1 MNIHREEAGEESA
14 PYLCLRQLSKDVNIR
29 LSEPL
34 TGDGSSSASVPT
46 NMFCVASSQR
56 LAAASTRNG
65 INIYDLHVLRNTF
78 TQAERNASPSPP
90 VLCTLPLQPGT
101 GDVLF
106 VMFGNSDSLL
116 LAATSHGL
124 ILIWETMSLRSSPPA
139 PRTVAPPRHD
149 ASRVHM
155 IAPNPGDKS
164 SLCAVVYGMDL
175 LSHEN
180 GSAHMLDLLKG
191 EWVNILPAHNV
202 TSVSWSARG
211 KQLVLGV
218 KTGEIIQFTPEGDVK
233 AVLPPPESDRPLYVE
248 DVQWLENHVFLV
260 TYNTCSSTP
269 EPEPIHENEVY
280 VLYRDAKSNSLTFAA
295 FPYDVSPPFGDRT
308 RWGYRYTCMLR
319 DWSPM
324 KHFVFMTCSASTD
337 VGVLG
342 FKDGWK
348 ALVLEET
355 SRPVLPF
362 LSGDDFCDSSPMAL
376 ALDLTAEDPV
386 PDPNAAEKGEDP
398 SATLPATPILYIYTN
413 DGVLLGY
420 HVIYTETD
428 KPYPGMI
435 TGQGA
440 ISHSPNASTN
450 VSASIPP
457 AFAES
462 VHGSTTPNRT
472 PTFGSTSAFGAVS
485 QPAFGSTSAFG
496 QQSSFGSA
504 FSNGSPFSK
513 FSASGATAFGGGN
526 ALGQKQMPASGQS
539 TQPPSG
545 PAPGQSSEPAFG
557 STSAFGQLQKPTFG
571 AASTFARAQKPITG
585 SNSAF
590 GQFSQQGTASG
601 LGPTA
606 FSALS
611 NKQNAFGSVSSQGS
625 VFGSGGSFDTGKPA
639 FASVTPAPKALPK
652 SEEPVDEDA
661 PKDSTFSFGGLS
673 DMLSK
678 SNTPMS
684 SQPSANLNLSHQA
697 KFPSEISQNSEPSKA
712 TPSVSSE
719 SSSKASQNDSDN
731 LEKAESQNF
740 ENLESAIV
748 DAKQD
753 EAHEGNFASLH
764 DTPTVQKSEQAD
776 NVTFDLFKGK
786 QENQTSSFN
795 ESGEGIKETEIS
807 PIKAAGNNLDASL
820 STLAKP
826 SEEKPK
832 EPAFS
837 IAKPSDEKPKESTS
851 FFAQPTEKPKES
863 AFSFSKPFEEKP
875 KESAFS
881 FAKPTA
887 EKPKESAFT
896 FNKPSEEK
904 AKQTAFSFNKPFEE
918 KPKESAFSFNKPSE
932 EKPKVPAFSFAK
944 PPEEKPKESA
954 FSFAKPS
961 EEKAKEP
968 ALSFAKPTAENLK
981 ESAFSFNKPSEEKPK
996 ESAFSFA
1003 KLSEEKAKEPAFSF
1017 AKPTAENLKE
1027 SAFSFAKPVEEKP
1040 KESAFFFNK
1049 PSDEKPKEPAF
1060 SFNKPSEEKP
1070 KVPAFSFN
1078 KPFEEKPKEAAFSF
1092 NKPSEEK
1099 PKESAFS
1106 FNKPSEEKPKE
1117 SAFSF
1122 TKPSDEK
1129 PKEPAFSFAKPVE
1142 EKPKESAF
1150 SFNKPSEEKPKEPA
1164 FSFAKPVEEKPKESA
1179 FSFAKPPEE
1188 KLEKNKTTGSDT
1200 EVFSHKA
1207 SPERLIESQKLS
1219 KGSEFGT
1226 NHAAEPSS
1234 NALVD
1239 NELPAIGVSLA
1250 ESVPQID
1257 LTQVA
1262 DPNVPKED
1270 DELKQEFVKIYAIL
1284 EEELRTLRRQT
1295 KQSTDFFTRLRIP
1308 STSPK
1313 SVDDLSNADAW
1324 VFGDVQSLSSLT
1336 SEFLQAVI
1344 ESEDQVAETRKHIAS
1359 IESVQLKSEVKREEI
1374 ARFLR
1379 ARQDPDFAKMV
1390 RVRHLGP
1397 EQLENQTRLRRS
1409 SHLVRE
1415 RLSELGEYFNG
1426 LQKSTL
1432 NAKQGQTTLRAPT
1445 LDTIYRSADNIGR
1458 LVSARIRELDKMGQD
1473 VDAAVPR
1480 STVRAR
1486 TPHSPARPLDNM
1498 ADLDTALPEVSE
1510 ITGINQA
1517 GMMHDICDA
1526 IWESKKTPVVTRASQ
1541 TKFISSVPYQMSP
1554 IVLHC
1559 SQAPT
1564 CQKAPVQESD
1574 KGKQSETLVMTEPS
1588 TKNFLATA
1596 TPNGIHAHSPMQPRQ
1611 KVTSAFQRLSTL
1623 PTLTSHSN
1631 PTSSAQYTTFEGLV
1645 GPQPTAS
1652 SETRD
1657 LTLEEFIAQDEEDNG
1672 DYTEEESYE
1681 DFDDD
1686 LEDEEEEE
1694 EANESDAS

>member
-65 INIYDLHVLRNTF
+65 INIYDLHDLRNTF

-260 TYNTCSSTP
+260 TYNTCLSTP

-712 TPSVSSE
+712 TPSVLSE

-776 NVTFDLFKGK
+776 KVTFDLFKGK

-881 FAKPTA
+881 F
-887 EKPKESAFT
+887 
-896 FNKPSEEK
+896 
-904 AKQTAFSFNKPFEE
+904 
-918 KPKESAFSFNKPSE
+918 NKPSE

-954 FSFAKPS
+954 FSFAK
-961 EEKAKEP
+961 
-968 ALSFAKPTAENLK
+968 
-981 ESAFSFNKPSEEKPK
+981 
-996 ESAFSFA
+996 
-1003 KLSEEKAKEPAFSF
+1003 LSEEKAMEPAFSF

-1122 TKPSDEK
+1122 TKPSD
-1129 PKEPAFSFAKPVE
+1129 
-1142 EKPKESAF
+1142 
-1150 SFNKPSEEKPKEPA
+1150 EKPKEPA

-1397 EQLENQTRLRRS
+1397 EQLENQMRLRRS

>member
-218 KTGEIIQFTPEGDVK
+218 KTGEIIQFTPEGDFK

-712 TPSVSSE
+712 TPSVLSE

-776 NVTFDLFKGK
+776 KVTFDLFKGK

-954 FSFAKPS
+954 FSFAK
-961 EEKAKEP
+961 
-968 ALSFAKPTAENLK
+968 
-981 ESAFSFNKPSEEKPK
+981 
-996 ESAFSFA
+996 
-1003 KLSEEKAKEPAFSF
+1003 LSEEKAKEPAFSF

-1150 SFNKPSEEKPKEPA
+1150 SFNKPSDEKPKEPA

-1295 KQSTDFFTRLRIP
+1295 KQSTDFFKRLRIP

>member
-450 VSASIPP
+450 VSSSIPP

-712 TPSVSSE
+712 TPSVLSE

-776 NVTFDLFKGK
+776 EVTFDLFKGK

-851 FFAQPTEKPKES
+851 VFAQPTEKPKES

-932 EKPKVPAFSFAK
+932 EKPKVTAFSFAK

-968 ALSFAKPTAENLK
+968 AL
-981 ESAFSFNKPSEEKPK
+981 
-996 ESAFSFA
+996 
-1003 KLSEEKAKEPAFSF
+1003 SF

-1122 TKPSDEK
+1122 TKPSD
-1129 PKEPAFSFAKPVE
+1129 
-1142 EKPKESAF
+1142 
-1150 SFNKPSEEKPKEPA
+1150 EKPKEPA

>member
-712 TPSVSSE
+712 TPSVLSE

-776 NVTFDLFKGK
+776 KVTFDLFKGK

-996 ESAFSFA
+996 ESAFSF
-1003 KLSEEKAKEPAFSF
+1003 
-1017 AKPTAENLKE
+1017 
-1027 SAFSFAKPVEEKP
+1027 
-1040 KESAFFFNK
+1040 
-1049 PSDEKPKEPAF
+1049 
-1060 SFNKPSEEKP
+1060 
-1070 KVPAFSFN
+1070 
-1078 KPFEEKPKEAAFSF
+1078 
-1092 NKPSEEK
+1092 
-1099 PKESAFS
+1099 
-1106 FNKPSEEKPKE
+1106 
-1117 SAFSF
+1117 
-1122 TKPSDEK
+1122 TKPSD
-1129 PKEPAFSFAKPVE
+1129 
-1142 EKPKESAF
+1142 
-1150 SFNKPSEEKPKEPA
+1150 EKPKEPA

-1510 ITGINQA
+1510 ITGFNQA

>member
-90 VLCTLPLQPGT
+90 VLCTLPLQPGM

-881 FAKPTA
+881 F
-887 EKPKESAFT
+887 
-896 FNKPSEEK
+896 
-904 AKQTAFSFNKPFEE
+904 
-918 KPKESAFSFNKPSE
+918 NKPSE

-996 ESAFSFA
+996 ESAFSF
-1003 KLSEEKAKEPAFSF
+1003 
-1017 AKPTAENLKE
+1017 
-1027 SAFSFAKPVEEKP
+1027 
-1040 KESAFFFNK
+1040 
-1049 PSDEKPKEPAF
+1049 
-1060 SFNKPSEEKP
+1060 
-1070 KVPAFSFN
+1070 
-1078 KPFEEKPKEAAFSF
+1078 
-1092 NKPSEEK
+1092 
-1099 PKESAFS
+1099 
-1106 FNKPSEEKPKE
+1106 
-1117 SAFSF
+1117 
-1122 TKPSDEK
+1122 TKPSD
-1129 PKEPAFSFAKPVE
+1129 
-1142 EKPKESAF
+1142 
-1150 SFNKPSEEKPKEPA
+1150 EKPKEPA

>member
-712 TPSVSSE
+712 TPSVLSE

-776 NVTFDLFKGK
+776 EVTFDLFKGK

-851 FFAQPTEKPKES
+851 VFAQPTEKPKES

-944 PPEEKPKESA
+944 PPEEKPKEST

-1106 FNKPSEEKPKE
+1106 F
-1117 SAFSF
+1117 

-1150 SFNKPSEEKPKEPA
+1150 SFNKPSEEKSKEPA

>member
-362 LSGDDFCDSSPMAL
+362 LSGDDFRDSSPMAL

-712 TPSVSSE
+712 TPSVLSE

-776 NVTFDLFKGK
+776 KVTFDLFKGK

-944 PPEEKPKESA
+944 PPEEKPKEST
-954 FSFAKPS
+954 FSFAKP
-961 EEKAKEP
+961 
-968 ALSFAKPTAENLK
+968 
-981 ESAFSFNKPSEEKPK
+981 
-996 ESAFSFA
+996 
-1003 KLSEEKAKEPAFSF
+1003 SEEKAKEPAFSF

-1027 SAFSFAKPVEEKP
+1027 S
-1040 KESAFFFNK
+1040 
-1049 PSDEKPKEPAF
+1049 
-1060 SFNKPSEEKP
+1060 
-1070 KVPAFSFN
+1070 
-1078 KPFEEKPKEAAFSF
+1078 
-1092 NKPSEEK
+1092 
-1099 PKESAFS
+1099 
-1106 FNKPSEEKPKE
+1106 
-1117 SAFSF
+1117 
-1122 TKPSDEK
+1122 
-1129 PKEPAFSFAKPVE
+1129 
-1142 EKPKESAF
+1142 
-1150 SFNKPSEEKPKEPA
+1150 A

-1295 KQSTDFFTRLRIP
+1295 KQSTDFFKRLRIP

>member
-175 LSHEN
+175 LSLEN

-712 TPSVSSE
+712 TPSVLSE

-776 NVTFDLFKGK
+776 EVTFDLFKGK

-954 FSFAKPS
+954 FSFAK
-961 EEKAKEP
+961 
-968 ALSFAKPTAENLK
+968 
-981 ESAFSFNKPSEEKPK
+981 
-996 ESAFSFA
+996 
-1003 KLSEEKAKEPAFSF
+1003 LSEEKAKEPAFSF

-1040 KESAFFFNK
+1040 KESAFSFNK

-1150 SFNKPSEEKPKEPA
+1150 SFNKPSDEKPKEPA

-1295 KQSTDFFTRLRIP
+1295 KQSTDFFKRLRIP

>member
-712 TPSVSSE
+712 TPSVLSE

-740 ENLESAIV
+740 ENLESATV

-776 NVTFDLFKGK
+776 KVTFDLFKGK

-837 IAKPSDEKPKESTS
+837 IAKPSDERPKESTS

-944 PPEEKPKESA
+944 PP
-954 FSFAKPS
+954 
-961 EEKAKEP
+961 
-968 ALSFAKPTAENLK
+968 
-981 ESAFSFNKPSEEKPK
+981 EEKPK

-1150 SFNKPSEEKPKEPA
+1150 SFNKPSDEKPKEPA

-1295 KQSTDFFTRLRIP
+1295 KQSTDFFKRLRIP

-1564 CQKAPVQESD
+1564 CQKVPVQESD

-1681 DFDDD
+1681 DFGDD

>member
-260 TYNTCSSTP
+260 TYNTCLSTP

-513 FSASGATAFGGGN
+513 FGASGAAAFGGGN

-712 TPSVSSE
+712 TPSVLSE

-776 NVTFDLFKGK
+776 KVTFDLFKGK

-881 FAKPTA
+881 F
-887 EKPKESAFT
+887 
-896 FNKPSEEK
+896 
-904 AKQTAFSFNKPFEE
+904 
-918 KPKESAFSFNKPSE
+918 NKPSE

-961 EEKAKEP
+961 EEKPKEP
-968 ALSFAKPTAENLK
+968 AFSFAKPTAEKLK
-981 ESAFSFNKPSEEKPK
+981 ESAFSFAKPSEEKPK

-1003 KLSEEKAKEPAFSF
+1003 K
-1017 AKPTAENLKE
+1017 
-1027 SAFSFAKPVEEKP
+1027 
-1040 KESAFFFNK
+1040 
-1049 PSDEKPKEPAF
+1049 
-1060 SFNKPSEEKP
+1060 
-1070 KVPAFSFN
+1070 
-1078 KPFEEKPKEAAFSF
+1078 
-1092 NKPSEEK
+1092 PSEEK

-1106 FNKPSEEKPKE
+1106 F
-1117 SAFSF
+1117 A
-1122 TKPSDEK
+1122 
-1129 PKEPAFSFAKPVE
+1129 
-1142 EKPKESAF
+1142 
-1150 SFNKPSEEKPKEPA
+1150 KPSEEKPKEPA
-1164 FSFAKPVEEKPKESA
+1164 FSFAKPSEEKPKESA
-1179 FSFAKPPEE
+1179 FSFNKPPEE

-1239 NELPAIGVSLA
+1239 NELPVVGVSLA

-1270 DELKQEFVKIYAIL
+1270 DELKQEFIKIYAIL

-1313 SVDDLSNADAW
+1313 SVADLSNADAW
-1324 VFGDVQSLSSLT
+1324 VFGDVQSLSSST
-1336 SEFLQAVI
+1336 SELLQAVI

-1574 KGKQSETLVMTEPS
+1574 EGKQSETQVMTEPS
-1588 TKNFLATA
+1588 MKNFLATA

>member
-175 LSHEN
+175 LSLEN

-712 TPSVSSE
+712 TPSVLSE

-776 NVTFDLFKGK
+776 EVTFDLFKGK

-851 FFAQPTEKPKES
+851 VFAQPTEKPKES

-954 FSFAKPS
+954 FSFAK
-961 EEKAKEP
+961 
-968 ALSFAKPTAENLK
+968 
-981 ESAFSFNKPSEEKPK
+981 
-996 ESAFSFA
+996 
-1003 KLSEEKAKEPAFSF
+1003 LSEEKAKEPAFSF

-1027 SAFSFAKPVEEKP
+1027 S
-1040 KESAFFFNK
+1040 
-1049 PSDEKPKEPAF
+1049 
-1060 SFNKPSEEKP
+1060 
-1070 KVPAFSFN
+1070 
-1078 KPFEEKPKEAAFSF
+1078 
-1092 NKPSEEK
+1092 
-1099 PKESAFS
+1099 
-1106 FNKPSEEKPKE
+1106 
-1117 SAFSF
+1117 
-1122 TKPSDEK
+1122 
-1129 PKEPAFSFAKPVE
+1129 
-1142 EKPKESAF
+1142 
-1150 SFNKPSEEKPKEPA
+1150 A

-1510 ITGINQA
+1510 ITGFNQA

>member
-362 LSGDDFCDSSPMAL
+362 LSGDDFRDSSPMAL

-513 FSASGATAFGGGN
+513 FGASGATAFGGGN
-526 ALGQKQMPASGQS
+526 ALGQNQMPASGQS

-712 TPSVSSE
+712 TPSVLSE

-740 ENLESAIV
+740 ENLESATV

-764 DTPTVQKSEQAD
+764 DTPTVQKSEQAGK
-776 NVTFDLFKGK
+776 VTFDLFKGK
-786 QENQTSSFN
+786 QENQASSFN

-807 PIKAAGNNLDASL
+807 PIKAPGNNLNASL

-944 PPEEKPKESA
+944 P
-954 FSFAKPS
+954 S

-1040 KESAFFFNK
+1040 KESAFSFNK

-1117 SAFSF
+1117 SDFSF
-1122 TKPSDEK
+1122 TKPSD
-1129 PKEPAFSFAKPVE
+1129 
-1142 EKPKESAF
+1142 
-1150 SFNKPSEEKPKEPA
+1150 EKPKEPA

-1313 SVDDLSNADAW
+1313 SVADLSNADAW

>member
-175 LSHEN
+175 LSLEN

-712 TPSVSSE
+712 TPSVLSE

-776 NVTFDLFKGK
+776 EVTFDLFKGK

-851 FFAQPTEKPKES
+851 VFAQPTEKPKES

-944 PPEEKPKESA
+944 PPEEKPKEST

-968 ALSFAKPTAENLK
+968 AL
-981 ESAFSFNKPSEEKPK
+981 
-996 ESAFSFA
+996 
-1003 KLSEEKAKEPAFSF
+1003 SF

-1078 KPFEEKPKEAAFSF
+1078 KPFEEKPKEA
-1092 NKPSEEK
+1092 
-1099 PKESAFS
+1099 AFS

>member
-175 LSHEN
+175 LSLEN

-712 TPSVSSE
+712 TPSVLSE

-776 NVTFDLFKGK
+776 EVTFDLFKGK

-851 FFAQPTEKPKES
+851 VFAQPTEKPKES

-944 PPEEKPKESA
+944 PPEEKPKEST

-1078 KPFEEKPKEAAFSF
+1078 KPFEEKPKEA
-1092 NKPSEEK
+1092 
-1099 PKESAFS
+1099 AFS

>member
-175 LSHEN
+175 LSLEN

-260 TYNTCSSTP
+260 TYNICSSTP

-712 TPSVSSE
+712 TPSVLSE

-776 NVTFDLFKGK
+776 KVTFDLFKGK

-863 AFSFSKPFEEKP
+863 AFSFSKPFQEKP

-981 ESAFSFNKPSEEKPK
+981 ES
-996 ESAFSFA
+996 
-1003 KLSEEKAKEPAFSF
+1003 
-1017 AKPTAENLKE
+1017 
-1027 SAFSFAKPVEEKP
+1027 
-1040 KESAFFFNK
+1040 
-1049 PSDEKPKEPAF
+1049 
-1060 SFNKPSEEKP
+1060 
-1070 KVPAFSFN
+1070 
-1078 KPFEEKPKEAAFSF
+1078 AFSF

-1564 CQKAPVQESD
+1564 CQKVPVQESD

>member
-175 LSHEN
+175 LSLEN

-712 TPSVSSE
+712 TPSVLSE

-776 NVTFDLFKGK
+776 EVTFDLFKGK

-851 FFAQPTEKPKES
+851 VFAQPTEKPKES

-887 EKPKESAFT
+887 EKPKESAFS

-944 PPEEKPKESA
+944 PPEEKPKEST

-1106 FNKPSEEKPKE
+1106 FNKPSEEK
-1117 SAFSF
+1117 S
-1122 TKPSDEK
+1122 
-1129 PKEPAFSFAKPVE
+1129 
-1142 EKPKESAF
+1142 
-1150 SFNKPSEEKPKEPA
+1150 KEPA

>member
-712 TPSVSSE
+712 TPSVLSE

-748 DAKQD
+748 DAKPD

-776 NVTFDLFKGK
+776 KVTFDLFKGK

-968 ALSFAKPTAENLK
+968 A
-981 ESAFSFNKPSEEKPK
+981 
-996 ESAFSFA
+996 
-1003 KLSEEKAKEPAFSF
+1003 FSF

-1070 KVPAFSFN
+1070 K
-1078 KPFEEKPKEAAFSF
+1078 
-1092 NKPSEEK
+1092 
-1099 PKESAFS
+1099 
-1106 FNKPSEEKPKE
+1106 E

-1122 TKPSDEK
+1122 TKPSD
-1129 PKEPAFSFAKPVE
+1129 
-1142 EKPKESAF
+1142 
-1150 SFNKPSEEKPKEPA
+1150 EKPKEPA

>member
-450 VSASIPP
+450 VFASIPP

-712 TPSVSSE
+712 TPSVLSE

-740 ENLESAIV
+740 ENLESATV

-776 NVTFDLFKGK
+776 KVTFDLFKGK

-837 IAKPSDEKPKESTS
+837 IAKPSDDKPKESTS

-981 ESAFSFNKPSEEKPK
+981 ESAFSF
-996 ESAFSFA
+996 
-1003 KLSEEKAKEPAFSF
+1003 
-1017 AKPTAENLKE
+1017 
-1027 SAFSFAKPVEEKP
+1027 AKPVEEKP

-1049 PSDEKPKEPAF
+1049 PSDEKPKEPVF

-1078 KPFEEKPKEAAFSF
+1078 KPFEEKPKEA
-1092 NKPSEEK
+1092 
-1099 PKESAFS
+1099 AFS

-1150 SFNKPSEEKPKEPA
+1150 SFNKPSDEKPKEPA
-1164 FSFAKPVEEKPKESA
+1164 FSFAKPVEEQPKESA

-1207 SPERLIESQKLS
+1207 SPERLIESQKPS

-1239 NELPAIGVSLA
+1239 DELPAIGVSLA

-1295 KQSTDFFTRLRIP
+1295 KQSTDFFKRLRIP

>member
-450 VSASIPP
+450 VFASIPP

-712 TPSVSSE
+712 TPSVLSE

-740 ENLESAIV
+740 ENLESATV

-776 NVTFDLFKGK
+776 KVTFDLFKGK

-837 IAKPSDEKPKESTS
+837 IAKPSDDKPKESTS

-981 ESAFSFNKPSEEKPK
+981 ESAFSF
-996 ESAFSFA
+996 
-1003 KLSEEKAKEPAFSF
+1003 
-1017 AKPTAENLKE
+1017 
-1027 SAFSFAKPVEEKP
+1027 AKPVEEKP

-1049 PSDEKPKEPAF
+1049 PSDEKPKEPVF
-1060 SFNKPSEEKP
+1060 SFNKPSDEKP

-1078 KPFEEKPKEAAFSF
+1078 KPFEEKPKEA
-1092 NKPSEEK
+1092 
-1099 PKESAFS
+1099 AFS

-1150 SFNKPSEEKPKEPA
+1150 SFNKPSDEKPKEPA
-1164 FSFAKPVEEKPKESA
+1164 FSFAKPVEEQPKESA

-1207 SPERLIESQKLS
+1207 SPERLIESQKPS

-1239 NELPAIGVSLA
+1239 DELPAIGVSLA

-1295 KQSTDFFTRLRIP
+1295 KQSTDFFKRLRIP

>member
-175 LSHEN
+175 LSLEN

-712 TPSVSSE
+712 TPSVLSE

-776 NVTFDLFKGK
+776 EVTFDLFKGK

-851 FFAQPTEKPKES
+851 VFAQPTEKPKES

-944 PPEEKPKESA
+944 PPEEKPKEST

-981 ESAFSFNKPSEEKPK
+981 ESAFSF
-996 ESAFSFA
+996 
-1003 KLSEEKAKEPAFSF
+1003 
-1017 AKPTAENLKE
+1017 
-1027 SAFSFAKPVEEKP
+1027 AKPVEEKP
-1040 KESAFFFNK
+1040 KESAFSFNK

-1060 SFNKPSEEKP
+1060 SFNRPSEEKP

-1122 TKPSDEK
+1122 TKPSD
-1129 PKEPAFSFAKPVE
+1129 
-1142 EKPKESAF
+1142 
-1150 SFNKPSEEKPKEPA
+1150 EKPKEPA

-1510 ITGINQA
+1510 ITGFNQA

>member
-175 LSHEN
+175 LSLEN

-712 TPSVSSE
+712 TPSVLSE

-776 NVTFDLFKGK
+776 EVTFDLFKGK

-851 FFAQPTEKPKES
+851 VFAQPTEKPKES

-887 EKPKESAFT
+887 EKPKESAFS

-944 PPEEKPKESA
+944 PPEEKPKEST

-968 ALSFAKPTAENLK
+968 APSFAKPTAENLK

-1106 FNKPSEEKPKE
+1106 F
-1117 SAFSF
+1117 
-1122 TKPSDEK
+1122 TKPSD
-1129 PKEPAFSFAKPVE
+1129 
-1142 EKPKESAF
+1142 
-1150 SFNKPSEEKPKEPA
+1150 EKPKEPA

>member
-362 LSGDDFCDSSPMAL
+362 LSGDDFRDSSPMAL

-712 TPSVSSE
+712 TPSVLSE

-776 NVTFDLFKGK
+776 KVTFDLFKGK

-954 FSFAKPS
+954 FSFAK
-961 EEKAKEP
+961 
-968 ALSFAKPTAENLK
+968 
-981 ESAFSFNKPSEEKPK
+981 
-996 ESAFSFA
+996 
-1003 KLSEEKAKEPAFSF
+1003 LSEEKAKEPAFSF

-1078 KPFEEKPKEAAFSF
+1078 KPFEEKPKESAFSF

-1099 PKESAFS
+1099 PKVPAFSFAKPSEEKAKEPALSFAKPTAENLKESAFS

-1150 SFNKPSEEKPKEPA
+1150 SFNKPSDEKPKEPA

-1564 CQKAPVQESD
+1564 CQKVPVQESD

>member
-90 VLCTLPLQPGT
+90 VLCTLPLQPGM

-712 TPSVSSE
+712 TPSVLSE

-776 NVTFDLFKGK
+776 EVTFDLFKGK

-944 PPEEKPKESA
+944 PPEEKPKEST

-1078 KPFEEKPKEAAFSF
+1078 KPFEEKPKEA
-1092 NKPSEEK
+1092 
-1099 PKESAFS
+1099 AFS

>member
-46 NMFCVASSQR
+46 NMFCVASSRR

-65 INIYDLHVLRNTF
+65 INIYDLHALRNTF

-462 VHGSTTPNRT
+462 VHGSTTPNRK

-513 FSASGATAFGGGN
+513 FGASGATAFGGGN

-684 SQPSANLNLSHQA
+684 SQPSANLNLSLQA

-712 TPSVSSE
+712 TPSVLSE
-719 SSSKASQNDSDN
+719 SSSKTSQNDSDN

-740 ENLESAIV
+740 ENLESATV

-776 NVTFDLFKGK
+776 KVTFDLFKGK

-863 AFSFSKPFEEKP
+863 AFSFSKPLEEKP

-904 AKQTAFSFNKPFEE
+904 AKQTAFTFNKPFEE
-918 KPKESAFSFNKPSE
+918 KPKEPAFSFN
-932 EKPKVPAFSFAK
+932 K
-944 PPEEKPKESA
+944 PPEEKPKDSA
-954 FSFAKPS
+954 FSFAKP
-961 EEKAKEP
+961 
-968 ALSFAKPTAENLK
+968 
-981 ESAFSFNKPSEEKPK
+981 
-996 ESAFSFA
+996 
-1003 KLSEEKAKEPAFSF
+1003 SEEKAKEPAFSF
-1017 AKPTAENLKE
+1017 AKPTAEKLKE
-1027 SAFSFAKPVEEKP
+1027 S
-1040 KESAFFFNK
+1040 
-1049 PSDEKPKEPAF
+1049 
-1060 SFNKPSEEKP
+1060 
-1070 KVPAFSFN
+1070 
-1078 KPFEEKPKEAAFSF
+1078 
-1092 NKPSEEK
+1092 
-1099 PKESAFS
+1099 
-1106 FNKPSEEKPKE
+1106 
-1117 SAFSF
+1117 
-1122 TKPSDEK
+1122 
-1129 PKEPAFSFAKPVE
+1129 AFSFAKPVE

-1150 SFNKPSEEKPKEPA
+1150 SFNKPSEEKPKESAFSFAKPSDEKPKEPAFSFAKPSEEKPKESAFSFAKPSDEKPKESA
-1164 FSFAKPVEEKPKESA
+1164 FSFAKPVEEKPKESAFSFNKPSKEKPKESAFSFNKPSEQVPKESA

-1188 KLEKNKTTGSDT
+1188 KLEKNKTTGNDT

-1219 KGSEFGT
+1219 KGSEFDT

-1239 NELPAIGVSLA
+1239 NELPVVGVSLA

-1313 SVDDLSNADAW
+1313 SVADLSNADSW

-1336 SEFLQAVI
+1336 SELLQAVI

-1526 IWESKKTPVVTRASQ
+1526 IWKSKKTPVVTRASQ
-1541 TKFISSVPYQMSP
+1541 TKSISSVPYQMSP

-1596 TPNGIHAHSPMQPRQ
+1596 TPNGIHAHSPKQPRQ

-1681 DFDDD
+1681 DYDDD

>member
-175 LSHEN
+175 LSLEN

-712 TPSVSSE
+712 TPSVLSE

-776 NVTFDLFKGK
+776 EVTFDLFKGK

-851 FFAQPTEKPKES
+851 VFAQPTEKPKES

-918 KPKESAFSFNKPSE
+918 KPKEA
-932 EKPKVPAFSFAK
+932 
-944 PPEEKPKESA
+944 
-954 FSFAKPS
+954 
-961 EEKAKEP
+961 
-968 ALSFAKPTAENLK
+968 
-981 ESAFSFNKPSEEKPK
+981 
-996 ESAFSFA
+996 
-1003 KLSEEKAKEPAFSF
+1003 
-1017 AKPTAENLKE
+1017 
-1027 SAFSFAKPVEEKP
+1027 
-1040 KESAFFFNK
+1040 
-1049 PSDEKPKEPAF
+1049 
-1060 SFNKPSEEKP
+1060 
-1070 KVPAFSFN
+1070 
-1078 KPFEEKPKEAAFSF
+1078 
-1092 NKPSEEK
+1092 
-1099 PKESAFS
+1099 AFS

-1122 TKPSDEK
+1122 TKPSD
-1129 PKEPAFSFAKPVE
+1129 
-1142 EKPKESAF
+1142 
-1150 SFNKPSEEKPKEPA
+1150 EKPKEPA

>member
-342 FKDGWK
+342 FKNGWK

-362 LSGDDFCDSSPMAL
+362 LSGDEFCDSSPVAL

-386 PDPNAAEKGEDP
+386 SDPNAAEKGEDP

-435 TGQGA
+435 TGQA
-440 ISHSPNASTN
+440 VVPHSSNASTK
-450 VSASIPP
+450 APAFIPP

-462 VHGSTTPNRT
+462 VHGCTAPNIT

-485 QPAFGSTSAFG
+485 QPAFGSTSTFG
-496 QQSSFGSA
+496 QPSSFGST
-504 FSNGSPFSK
+504 FSNGSAFSK
-513 FSASGATAFGGGN
+513 FGASGAATFGGRD
-526 ALGQKQMPASGQS
+526 ALGQKQTSASGQS
-539 TQPPSG
+539 IQPSSG
-545 PAPGQSSEPAFG
+545 LASGQSSEPAFG
-557 STSAFGQLQKPTFG
+557 SISAFGQLEKPTFG
-571 AASTFARAQKPITG
+571 TASTFARAQKPMTG
-585 SNSAF
+585 TNSAF
-590 GQFSQQGTASG
+590 GQFSQQGSTSG
-601 LGPTA
+601 FGSTA

-639 FASVTPAPKALPK
+639 FASVTPAPKTLPK
-652 SEEPVDEDA
+652 SEEPVNEDA
-661 PKDSTFSFGGLS
+661 PKDATFSFGGLS

-678 SNTPMS
+678 SSTPMS
-684 SQPSANLNLSHQA
+684 TQQSANLNPSHQA
-697 KFPSEISQNSEPSKA
+697 KDPSEINQSSASLKTTTSA
-712 TPSVSSE
+712 LSE
-719 SSSKASQNDSDN
+719 SSNKPAQYDSDD
-731 LEKAESQNF
+731 LEKAEGQNF
-740 ENLESAIV
+740 ENSESATV
-748 DAKQD
+748 DTKQD
-753 EAHEGNFASLH
+753 EAHERNFAFTH
-764 DTPTVQKSEQAD
+764 DTPTGQKSEQAD
-776 NVTFDLFKGK
+776 KVIFESFKGK
-786 QENQTSSFN
+786 QENQLSSFD
-795 ESGEGIKETEIS
+795 ETCKGIKETGIS
-807 PIKAAGNNLDASL
+807 PTKVAANKPEASP

-826 SEEKPK
+826 SEERPK
-832 EPAFS
+832 ESAFS
-837 IAKPSDEKPKESTS
+837 FAKPSEEKPKDSAFS
-851 FFAQPTEKPKES
+851 FSKPTEEKPKDSAFSFIKPTEEKPKES
-863 AFSFSKPFEEKP
+863 AFSFSKPTEEKP

-881 FAKPTA
+881 F
-887 EKPKESAFT
+887 S
-896 FNKPSEEK
+896 KPS
-904 AKQTAFSFNKPFEE
+904 
-918 KPKESAFSFNKPSE
+918 
-932 EKPKVPAFSFAK
+932 
-944 PPEEKPKESA
+944 EEKPKESA

-961 EEKAKEP
+961 EEKPKE
-968 ALSFAKPTAENLK
+968 L
-981 ESAFSFNKPSEEKPK
+981 AFSFVKPSEEKPKDSAFFFAKPSEEKPK

-1003 KLSEEKAKEPAFSF
+1003 K
-1017 AKPTAENLKE
+1017 
-1027 SAFSFAKPVEEKP
+1027 
-1040 KESAFFFNK
+1040 
-1049 PSDEKPKEPAF
+1049 
-1060 SFNKPSEEKP
+1060 
-1070 KVPAFSFN
+1070 
-1078 KPFEEKPKEAAFSF
+1078 
-1092 NKPSEEK
+1092 PSEEK

-1106 FNKPSEEKPKE
+1106 FSKP
-1117 SAFSF
+1117 
-1122 TKPSDEK
+1122 T
-1129 PKEPAFSFAKPVE
+1129 
-1142 EKPKESAF
+1142 
-1150 SFNKPSEEKPKEPA
+1150 
-1164 FSFAKPVEEKPKESA
+1164 EEKPKESA
-1179 FSFAKPPEE
+1179 FSFAKPSEEKTKEPSFSFSKPSEE
-1188 KLEKNKTTGSDT
+1188 KLEKKNPVES
-1200 EVFSHKA
+1200 EVEFFSHGP
-1207 SPERLIESQKLS
+1207 SSGRQIDSQKLA
-1219 KGSEFGT
+1219 KDSEFDT
-1226 NHAAEPSS
+1226 YHAAETTS

-1239 NELPAIGVSLA
+1239 NELSAVGVSLT

-1284 EEELRTLRRQT
+1284 EEELCTLRKQT
-1295 KQSTDFFTRLRIP
+1295 KRSTDFFKRLKIP
-1308 STSPK
+1308 STIPK
-1313 SVDDLSNADAW
+1313 SVADLPKADSW
-1324 VFGDVQSLSSLT
+1324 VFGDIQSLSSLT
-1336 SEFLQAVI
+1336 SELLQLVT
-1344 ESEDQVAETRKHIAS
+1344 ESEAQVAETRKRIAS
-1359 IESVQLKSEVKREEI
+1359 IESVQLKTEVKREEI

-1379 ARQDPDFAKMV
+1379 ARQDPDFAKKV

-1397 EQLENQTRLRRS
+1397 EQLENQARLRRS

-1426 LQKSTL
+1426 LQKFAL

-1574 KGKQSETLVMTEPS
+1574 KRKQSETLVMTEPS

>member
-175 LSHEN
+175 LSLEN

-712 TPSVSSE
+712 TPSVLSE

-776 NVTFDLFKGK
+776 EVTFDLFKGK

-954 FSFAKPS
+954 FSFAK
-961 EEKAKEP
+961 
-968 ALSFAKPTAENLK
+968 
-981 ESAFSFNKPSEEKPK
+981 
-996 ESAFSFA
+996 
-1003 KLSEEKAKEPAFSF
+1003 LSEEKAKEPAFSF

-1027 SAFSFAKPVEEKP
+1027 S
-1040 KESAFFFNK
+1040 
-1049 PSDEKPKEPAF
+1049 AF

-1150 SFNKPSEEKPKEPA
+1150 SFNKPSDEKPKEPA

-1295 KQSTDFFTRLRIP
+1295 KQSTDFFKRLRIP

-1564 CQKAPVQESD
+1564 CQKVPVQESD

>member
-175 LSHEN
+175 LSLEN

-260 TYNTCSSTP
+260 TYNICSSTP

-712 TPSVSSE
+712 TPSVLSE

-776 NVTFDLFKGK
+776 KVTFDLFKGK

-863 AFSFSKPFEEKP
+863 AFSFSKPFQEKP

-1070 KVPAFSFN
+1070 K
-1078 KPFEEKPKEAAFSF
+1078 EAAFSF

-1122 TKPSDEK
+1122 TKPSD
-1129 PKEPAFSFAKPVE
+1129 
-1142 EKPKESAF
+1142 
-1150 SFNKPSEEKPKEPA
+1150 EKPKEPA

-1564 CQKAPVQESD
+1564 CQKVPVQESD

>member
-545 PAPGQSSEPAFG
+545 PAPGQPSEPAFG

-712 TPSVSSE
+712 TPSVLSE

-776 NVTFDLFKGK
+776 KVTFDLFKGK

-954 FSFAKPS
+954 FSFAK
-961 EEKAKEP
+961 
-968 ALSFAKPTAENLK
+968 
-981 ESAFSFNKPSEEKPK
+981 
-996 ESAFSFA
+996 
-1003 KLSEEKAKEPAFSF
+1003 LSEEKAKEPAFSF

-1150 SFNKPSEEKPKEPA
+1150 SFNKPSDEKPKEPA

-1295 KQSTDFFTRLRIP
+1295 KQSTDFFKRLRIP

-1564 CQKAPVQESD
+1564 CQKVPVQESD

>member
-435 TGQGA
+435 TGQA
-440 ISHSPNASTN
+440 VVPHSSNASTKAP
-450 VSASIPP
+450 ASIPP

-712 TPSVSSE
+712 TPSVLSE

-776 NVTFDLFKGK
+776 EVTFDLFKGK

-851 FFAQPTEKPKES
+851 VFAQPTEKPKES

-918 KPKESAFSFNKPSE
+918 KPKEA
-932 EKPKVPAFSFAK
+932 
-944 PPEEKPKESA
+944 
-954 FSFAKPS
+954 
-961 EEKAKEP
+961 
-968 ALSFAKPTAENLK
+968 
-981 ESAFSFNKPSEEKPK
+981 AFSFNKPSEEKPK

-1003 KLSEEKAKEPAFSF
+1003 KPSEEKAKEPAFSF

-1060 SFNKPSEEKP
+1060 SFNKPSEEK
-1070 KVPAFSFN
+1070 S
-1078 KPFEEKPKEAAFSF
+1078 
-1092 NKPSEEK
+1092 
-1099 PKESAFS
+1099 
-1106 FNKPSEEKPKE
+1106 
-1117 SAFSF
+1117 
-1122 TKPSDEK
+1122 
-1129 PKEPAFSFAKPVE
+1129 
-1142 EKPKESAF
+1142 
-1150 SFNKPSEEKPKEPA
+1150 KEPA

>member
-90 VLCTLPLQPGT
+90 VLCTLPLQPGM

-712 TPSVSSE
+712 TPSVLSE

-776 NVTFDLFKGK
+776 EVTFDLFKGK

-851 FFAQPTEKPKES
+851 VFAQPTEKPKES

-887 EKPKESAFT
+887 EKPKESAFS

-904 AKQTAFSFNKPFEE
+904 AKQT
-918 KPKESAFSFNKPSE
+918 
-932 EKPKVPAFSFAK
+932 
-944 PPEEKPKESA
+944 
-954 FSFAKPS
+954 
-961 EEKAKEP
+961 
-968 ALSFAKPTAENLK
+968 
-981 ESAFSFNKPSEEKPK
+981 
-996 ESAFSFA
+996 
-1003 KLSEEKAKEPAFSF
+1003 
-1017 AKPTAENLKE
+1017 
-1027 SAFSFAKPVEEKP
+1027 
-1040 KESAFFFNK
+1040 
-1049 PSDEKPKEPAF
+1049 
-1060 SFNKPSEEKP
+1060 
-1070 KVPAFSFN
+1070 AFSFN

-1122 TKPSDEK
+1122 AKLSEEK
-1129 PKEPAFSFAKPVE
+1129 AKEPALSFAKPTAE
-1142 EKPKESAF
+1142 NLKES
-1150 SFNKPSEEKPKEPA
+1150 A

>member
-712 TPSVSSE
+712 TPSVLSE

-776 NVTFDLFKGK
+776 EVTFDLFKGK

-851 FFAQPTEKPKES
+851 VFAQPTEKPKES

-944 PPEEKPKESA
+944 PPEEKPKEST

-996 ESAFSFA
+996 ESAFSF
-1003 KLSEEKAKEPAFSF
+1003 
-1017 AKPTAENLKE
+1017 
-1027 SAFSFAKPVEEKP
+1027 
-1040 KESAFFFNK
+1040 
-1049 PSDEKPKEPAF
+1049 
-1060 SFNKPSEEKP
+1060 
-1070 KVPAFSFN
+1070 
-1078 KPFEEKPKEAAFSF
+1078 
-1092 NKPSEEK
+1092 
-1099 PKESAFS
+1099 
-1106 FNKPSEEKPKE
+1106 
-1117 SAFSF
+1117 
-1122 TKPSDEK
+1122 TKPSD
-1129 PKEPAFSFAKPVE
+1129 
-1142 EKPKESAF
+1142 
-1150 SFNKPSEEKPKEPA
+1150 EKPKEPA

-1564 CQKAPVQESD
+1564 CQKVPVQESD

>member
-545 PAPGQSSEPAFG
+545 PAPGQPSEPAFG

-712 TPSVSSE
+712 TPSVLSE

-776 NVTFDLFKGK
+776 KVTFDLFKGK

-954 FSFAKPS
+954 FSFAK
-961 EEKAKEP
+961 
-968 ALSFAKPTAENLK
+968 
-981 ESAFSFNKPSEEKPK
+981 
-996 ESAFSFA
+996 
-1003 KLSEEKAKEPAFSF
+1003 LSEEKA
-1017 AKPTAENLKE
+1017 
-1027 SAFSFAKPVEEKP
+1027 
-1040 KESAFFFNK
+1040 
-1049 PSDEKPKEPAF
+1049 
-1060 SFNKPSEEKP
+1060 
-1070 KVPAFSFN
+1070 
-1078 KPFEEKPKEAAFSF
+1078 
-1092 NKPSEEK
+1092 
-1099 PKESAFS
+1099 
-1106 FNKPSEEKPKE
+1106 
-1117 SAFSF
+1117 
-1122 TKPSDEK
+1122 
-1129 PKEPAFSFAKPVE
+1129 
-1142 EKPKESAF
+1142 
-1150 SFNKPSEEKPKEPA
+1150 KEPA

-1295 KQSTDFFTRLRIP
+1295 KQSTDFFKRLRIP

-1564 CQKAPVQESD
+1564 CQKVPVQESD